1 MRIVTLLR
9 VEKQFGV
16 QHRSIP
22 TTREHLGWLH
32 DTTRKMARF
41 KLKIII
47 IITSVKTGG
56 HGPLA
61 PPVNPPM
68 LLSVVST
75 QYNTTLSLLIFI
87 LQKHRQNGPFWSNLF
102 FEGKQLIFV
111 PESQYTIM
119 ENKKTRPLRL
129 QTRPRNCNFHLLK
142 KSRIVLMSVNLLF
155 PSYLIPT

>member
-9 VEKQFGV
+9 AEKQFGV
-16 QHRSIP
+16 QHRS
-22 TTREHLGWLH
+22 TDTHNTWTSLGWLH
-32 DTTRKMARF
+32 DTTRKIANF
-41 KLKIII
+41 KLKKT
-47 IITSVKTGG
+47 TSVKTGG

-75 QYNTTLSLLIFI
+75 QYNTTLSLLILI
-87 LQKHRQNGPFWSNLF
+87 LQKHRQNEPLRSNLF

-119 ENKKTRPLRL
+119 ENKKPRRPRL
-129 QTRPRNCNFHLLK
+129 TRPRNCNFHLLK